1 MSANLMSLARSGGKF
16 LKLFGDRKMVRTLP
30 YLRRVAW
37 LQNLGFQRID
47 TGIKSNEIDS
57 FEIDVVIPNTSS
69 WGRILGSYN
78 STTVLFTPGKSP
90 SSGQISLNSSLY
102 YTNFTFDFENRHKYR
117 FLKRDGLL
125 IEWLDGEFINS
136 ISADNKTDYNS
147 LFLFSGQTTTS
158 PRIFGF
164 RCYYDDVILR
174 DFIPVLDISG
184 RPAMYD
190 EVSGQFFYN
199 QGTGEFTWGELDSQ
213 TT

>member
-1 MSANLMSLARSGGKF
+1 MLGARTAAWSGK
-16 LKLFGDRKMVRTLP
+16 RLP

-37 LQNLGFQRID
+37 LQNLDLQKID

-57 FEIDVVIPNTSS
+57 FEVDVVIPNLSHWS
-69 WGRILGSYN
+69 RVLGSYG
-78 STTVLFTPGKSP
+78 STVILFTPGNSL

-102 YTNFTFDFENRHKYR
+102 SDFTFDFKNRHKYR

-125 IEWLDGEFINS
+125 SEWLDEEFINS
-136 ISADNKTDYNS
+136 ISADNITDYNS
-147 LFLFSGQTTTS
+147 LSLFSGSTTTH

-164 RCYYDDVILR
+164 RCYYNDVILR

-199 QGTGEFTWGELDSQ
+199 QGTGEFTWGEL
-213 TT
+213 

>member
-1 MSANLMSLARSGGKF
+1 MSANLMSLAQSGGKF
-16 LKLFGDRKMVRTLP
+16 LKLYGDRKMVRPLP

-37 LQNLGFQRID
+37 LQNLGFQNID

-57 FEIDVVIPNTSS
+57 FEIDVVVPNLSS
-69 WGRILGSYN
+69 GSRIFGSYN
-78 STTVLFTPGKSP
+78 STNTLLTPGTNL
-90 SSGQISLNSSLY
+90 SSGQISLNSSMY
-102 YTNFTFDFENRHKYR
+102 SDFTFDFKNRHKYR

-125 IEWLDGEFINS
+125 IEWLDGEFVNS
-136 ISADNKTDYNS
+136 ISADNKTDYNY
-147 LFLFSGQTTTS
+147 LGLFSGKTTAH

-164 RCYYDDVILR
+164 RCYYNDVILC
-174 DFIPVLDISG
+174 DLIPVLDLSG

-190 EVSGQFFYN
+190 EVSGNLFYN

>member
-16 LKLFGDRKMVRTLP
+16 LKLYGDRKMVWSLP

-37 LQNLGFQRID
+37 LQNLGFQNID

-57 FEIDVVIPNTSS
+57 FEIDVVVPNISS
-69 WGRILGSYN
+69 WGRVLGSYN
-78 STTVLFTPGKSP
+78 STNTLFTPGNNP

-102 YTNFTFDFENRHKYR
+102 SDFTFDFKNRHKYR

-125 IEWLDGEFINS
+125 IEWLDGEFVNS
-136 ISADNKTDYNS
+136 ISADNKTDYNY
-147 LFLFSGQTTTS
+147 LCLFSGKTTTH

-164 RCYYDDVILR
+164 RCYYNDVILC
-174 DFIPVLDISG
+174 DLIPVLDISG

-190 EVSGQFFYN
+190 EVRGQFFYN
-199 QGTGEFTWGELDSQ
+199 QGSGEFTWGELDSQ